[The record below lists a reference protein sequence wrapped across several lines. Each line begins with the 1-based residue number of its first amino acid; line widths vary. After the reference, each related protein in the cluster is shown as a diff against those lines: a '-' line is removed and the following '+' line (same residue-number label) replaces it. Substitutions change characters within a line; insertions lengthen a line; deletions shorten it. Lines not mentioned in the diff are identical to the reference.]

1 MKKNLIITAIIGLFF
16 CTANAQVKTIARK
29 FSKEDSTKTPNRLP
43 KPNLGLLSVWG
54 EKPYGHRI
62 EIRIANNVFM
72 QDDKTFRESHVMVGK
87 TVFVYGYHAPKP
99 GELSGYWDVKEPDI
113 DEGRDMGQ
121 AGRNVSIITEGDY
134 TVYRIA
140 QHGMNGYRLGYYIDA
155 NYLAG
160 NSAFKKGLVI
170 TGNTVLNGT
179 VANPTTF
186 DGEPVVITISKSNL
200 R

>member
-1 MKKNLIITAIIGLFF
+1 MKKNLIITAIIGLVLG
-16 CTANAQVKTIARK
+16 TANAQVKTTVRK
-29 FSKEDSTKTPNRLP
+29 FPKGDITIAPNNGQ
-43 KPNLGLLSVWG
+43 KANSEKLSVWG
-54 EKPYGHRI
+54 ERPYGHRI
-62 EIRIANNVFM
+62 EVRIANDVFM
-72 QDDKTFRESHVMVGK
+72 QDDKIFRESHVMAGK
-87 TVFVYGYHAPKP
+87 TVFVYGYHAQKP

-113 DEGRDMGQ
+113 DEDRDMGQ
-121 AGRNVSIITEGDY
+121 AGRNAYITTEGDY

-140 QHGMNGYRLGYYIDA
+140 QHGMASYRLGYYIDA

-179 VANPTTF
+179 EANPTTF
-186 DGEPVVITISKSNL
+186 DGEPVVITISKSIL